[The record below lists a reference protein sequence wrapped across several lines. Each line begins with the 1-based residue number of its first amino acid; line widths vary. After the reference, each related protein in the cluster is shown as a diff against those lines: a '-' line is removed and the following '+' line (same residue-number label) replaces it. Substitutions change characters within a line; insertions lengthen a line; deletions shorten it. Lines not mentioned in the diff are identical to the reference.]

1 MFFHTIFLG
10 VYYVNSIREQIEN
23 MNKFHQIEVLR
34 LLMKFENINK
44 NLRFLIIG
52 DLLFS
57 LLINNNYDPYES
69 IFKISRN
76 EYLKRIR
83 LRSLINTTFD
93 LDYYK
98 CILIHHS
105 FQ

>member
-1 MFFHTIFLG
+1 LIDNI
-10 VYYVNSIREQIEN
+10 YEIIDDIIE
-23 MNKFHQIEVLR
+23 K
-34 LLMKFENINK
+34 ENINK

-98 CILIHHS
+98 CILIHQKILIGLRTKGITS
-105 FQ
+105 RSIVRVQTNGN